1 MKCKCQ
7 RFGRRV
13 FESAGQAS
21 GLPVHCRFFR
31 CTRRNFTLIELLV
44 VIAIIAILAALLLP
58 ALNKALMAAKAKSCQ
73 NNLKQQGLA
82 FIAYAGDF
90 NGHYPVS
97 DGNPT
102 LSCIPLSPY
111 LGVKGLETID
121 DHTHY
126 NPRLGYKG
134 SKLLYCPMQPDNRAK
149 QIQYSDYGA
158 WHSMWEPE
166 HIHTK
171 LRIDSLK
178 RPSVSILRLDSVY
191 GPEEEYRSYGI
202 VNITGPERIAYRH
215 SNLSNCLFFDGHV
228 ATFDGRRLTKNDVKE
243 RMKIE

>member
-1 MKCKCQ
+1 MQQ
-7 RFGRRV
+7 RKNLICRWAGS
-13 FESAGQAS
+13 SATS
-21 GLPVHCRFFR
+21 RFSR

-44 VIAIIAILAALLLP
+44 VVAIIAILAALLLP

-111 LGVKGLETID
+111 LGVKGLETIN
-121 DHTHY
+121 DHARY
-126 NPRLGYKG
+126 NPYLGCKG
-134 SKLLYCPMQPDNRAK
+134 SKLLYCPVQDNSKGLR
-149 QIQYSDYGA
+149 QIQYSGYGA
-158 WHSMWEPE
+158 WHGMWEPD

-171 LRIDSLK
+171 LRIDRLK
-178 RPSVSILRLDSVY
+178 RPSVSILRLDSVF
-191 GPEEEYRSYGI
+191 GLEEPYCYYGI
-202 VNITGPERIAYRH
+202 VNMTSAGAIALRH
-215 SNLSNCLFFDGHV
+215 SNLSNCLFFDGHA
-228 ATFDGRRLTKNDVKE
+228 ATFDKRRLSVNEVKE

>member
-13 FESAGQAS
+13 FESAGQTS
-21 GLPVHCRFFR
+21 GLPARCRFFLR
-31 CTRRNFTLIELLV
+31 GRRNFTLIELLV
-44 VIAIIAILAALLLP
+44 VVAIIAILAALLLP
-58 ALNKALMAAKAKSCQ
+58 ALNKARMAAQAKACQ

-90 NGHYPVS
+90 NGRYPV
-97 DGNPT
+97 DGSSGCNPT
-102 LSCIPLSPY
+102 TSSLPLSPY
-111 LGVKGLETID
+111 LGVKGEITYNK
-121 DHTHY
+121 Y
-126 NPRLGYKG
+126 NPYLGYNG
-134 SKLLYCPMQPDNRAK
+134 SKLLYCPVQNNRSQP
-149 QIQYSDYGA
+149 ISYTDYGV

-191 GPEEEYRSYGI
+191 GLEEEYRSYGI

-215 SNLSNCLFFDGHV
+215 ANLSNCLFFDGHV
-228 ATFDGRRLTKNDVKE
+228 ATFDGRRLSTDAAKE

>member
-1 MKCKCQ
+1 MQQ
-7 RFGRRV
+7 RKNLICRWAGS
-13 FESAGQAS
+13 SATS
-21 GLPVHCRFFR
+21 RFSR

-44 VIAIIAILAALLLP
+44 VVAIIAILAALLLP
-58 ALNKALMAAKAKSCQ
+58 ALNKARMAAKAKSCQ
-73 NNLKQQGLA
+73 NNLKQQGVA

-111 LGVKGLETID
+111 LGVKGLETIN

-134 SKLLYCPMQPDNRAK
+134 SKLLYCPMQPDNWAG

-158 WHSMWEPE
+158 WHGMWEPE

-191 GPEEEYRSYGI
+191 GLEEEYRSYGI

-215 SNLSNCLFFDGHV
+215 ANLSNCLFFDGHV
-228 ATFDGRRLTKNDVKE
+228 ATFDGRRLSTDEAKE

>member
-1 MKCKCQ
+1 MQQ
-7 RFGRRV
+7 RKNSICRLAGL
-13 FESAGQAS
+13 SAT
-21 GLPVHCRFFR
+21 CRFSLR
-31 CTRRNFTLIELLV
+31 GRRNFTLIELLV
-44 VIAIIAILAALLLP
+44 VVAIIAILAALLLP

-111 LGVKGLETID
+111 LGVKGLETIN

-134 SKLLYCPMQPDNRAK
+134 SKLLYCPMQPDNRAG

-178 RPSVSILRLDSVY
+178 RPSVSILRLDSAY
-191 GPEEEYRSYGI
+191 DSGDASFYGI
-202 VNITGPERIAYRH
+202 VNMTGSDRIAYRH

-228 ATFDGRRLTKNDVKE
+228 TTFDGRRLSTDEANKL
-243 RMKIE
+243 MKIE